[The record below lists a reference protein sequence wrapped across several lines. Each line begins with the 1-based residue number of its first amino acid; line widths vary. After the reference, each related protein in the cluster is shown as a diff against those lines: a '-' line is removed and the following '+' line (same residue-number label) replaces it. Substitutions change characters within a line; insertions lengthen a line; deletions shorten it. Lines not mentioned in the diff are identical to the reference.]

1 MVKRRSLIK
10 VDKEILALGGLFV
23 VVIGCYVFFEK
34 YIINYRPIIMPGE
47 DMPEASFPSSH
58 TMLIMTVFIAVMI
71 ISDRYVNKGLGALV
85 RLACFLI
92 VLVTIGGRL
101 YCGVHWCTDIIGGIL
116 LSVTLLLLFS
126 AVVSSGSKKQREA
139 DLAFETESRTDRP
152 KKTGGSMNGYKPK
165 H

>member
-1 MVKRRSLIK
+1 MS
-10 VDKEILALGGLFV
+10 
-23 VVIGCYVFFEK
+23 
-34 YIINYRPIIMPGE
+34 
-47 DMPEASFPSSH
+47 
-58 TMLIMTVFIAVMI
+58 
-71 ISDRYVNKGLGALV
+71 KGLGALV

-126 AVVSSGSKKQREA
+126 AVVSSGSKKQRKA
-139 DLAFETESRTDRP
+139 DLAFEAESRTDRL
-152 KKTGGSMNGYKPK
+152 KKTDGSMSGYKPK